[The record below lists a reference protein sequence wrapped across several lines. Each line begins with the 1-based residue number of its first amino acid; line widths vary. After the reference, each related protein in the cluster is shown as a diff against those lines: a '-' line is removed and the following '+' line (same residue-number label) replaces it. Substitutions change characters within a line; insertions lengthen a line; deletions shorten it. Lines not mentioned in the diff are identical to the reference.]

1 MKPADSGVED
11 DDEAA
16 TIRPIRV
23 IHKDQESISAFCV
36 NRCTASSITVATSKD
51 MQELDIS
58 GLLDNVSW
66 LDNEA
71 EFDIL
76 NRCASTS
83 SRLVSHPPICFPSH
97 RKRILVEFP
106 SNPR

>member
-1 MKPADSGVED
+1 MED
-11 DDEAA
+11 EDENTA
-16 TIRPIRV
+16 IRPIRV

-36 NRCTASSITVATSKD
+36 NRGSASTSVITVATPKD

-58 GLLDNVSW
+58 GLLDDVGW

-76 NRCASTS
+76 NR
-83 SRLVSHPPICFPSH
+83 F
-97 RKRILVEFP
+97 E
-106 SNPR
+106 